1 MAAFMKT
8 DSPVI
13 KGQITDE
20 GHKEWIEIKAMSSP
34 IFRSIAQGAK
44 DTQRTQGDTTL
55 GDIVIVRNLD
65 TSSVELQKACANGTP
80 IKKVTIHFTLQ
91 AKNKQETYLEYILEN
106 VIITSYSIHVNEKG
120 DPTASEE
127 LTLAYTKVEWNYT
140 KINPETFNKETP
152 VRASFEVGKN
162 VAK

>member
-1 MAAFMKT
+1 MAAFLKT
-8 DSPVI
+8 ESPKI
-13 KGQITDE
+13 DGQVTDKD
-20 GHKEWIEIKAMSSP
+20 HDKWIEIKSMSSP

-65 TSSVELQKACANGTP
+65 TSSVELQKNCANGTP
-80 IKKVTIHFTLQ
+80 IKKITIHFTLQ

-127 LTLAYTKVEWNYT
+127 LTLAYTKVEWNFT

-162 VAK
+162 VSN